1 MSFSEMLAALWR
13 RKWIIVA
20 VTVLAALVAV
30 LYLGRQDPNYE
41 SSTSARVSA
50 LMSDSIGSGLIASVP
65 VDVDPSLLQTP
76 EMIQEVAGTIGQPP
90 QALYGHISY
99 SLVEGA
105 RASSL
110 VIDATGPS
118 PEASWERAG
127 AAMAVYAQFLDDAVA
142 ETLGILQTRLE
153 NSTTEARAYQAQL
166 AANPNDLI
174 ASANLSTALAD
185 ISSINTQISGLQNA
199 GPPLTVTIP
208 AQMGASTNPSPM
220 IVGAVALLCGLLA
233 GAGIALVRDRFDD
246 RIRSEDEI
254 EPLTGVPA
262 IAVLADDRKV
272 ARKKSLLPAA
282 SAERTALSEGIRSFR
297 TSAQVLL
304 DDGKGV
310 LVLTSVEPGDG
321 KTFLSANLALSWA
334 RTGRKVILVGGDL
347 RRPQL
352 GHYFPTADDGP
363 GLAGLLADVTD
374 GGKGPTKTQI
384 VDALRSTPYRGLKVL
399 PAGKDDEHEPADQ
412 LAGTALDK
420 VVAVLAGHADIVVI
434 DSPPALSLADASE
447 LASRADGVVVL
458 ATINRTR
465 RGLLEDTVASL
476 AANGASVL
484 GVVANRSRRKLPRRY
499 ASYYVESRAPQGA
512 KPPPRST
519 GTVLEDDE
527 QLRAADEG
535 DDEVVTSPSD
545 VDHAADAGSR
555 RDRLGNRT
563 ENDAPTNVAATSPGM
578 NSTDESDTPVE
589 ESSPATEAI
598 EQDRA

>member
-1 MSFSEMLAALWR
+1 MLTALWR
-13 RKWIIVA
+13 RKWIIIA

-30 LYLGRQDPNYE
+30 AYLSRQEPNYE

-76 EMIQEVAGTIGQPP
+76 GMIQNIADSIGESPE
-90 QALYGHISY
+90 ALYGHISY

-105 RASSL
+105 RASAL

-118 PEASWERAG
+118 PEASGQRAG

-142 ETLGILQTRLE
+142 ETLAILQTRLE
-153 NSTTEARAYQAQL
+153 DSTTEARAYQSQL

-199 GPPLTVTIP
+199 GPPLTVTVP
-208 AQMGASTNPSPM
+208 AQMGASTNPSAVV
-220 IVGAVALLCGLLA
+220 IIAVALLCGLLA

-246 RIRSEDEI
+246 RIRNEDEI
-254 EPLTGVPA
+254 EPLTRVPT

-304 DDGKGV
+304 DDGRGV
-310 LVLTSVEPGDG
+310 IVLTSVEPGDG

-352 GHYFPTADDGP
+352 GHYFPEADDGP
-363 GLAGLLADVTD
+363 GLAGLLADVTE
-374 GGKGPTKTQI
+374 GGKGPTKGQI

-399 PAGKDDEHEPADQ
+399 PAGHDADHEPADQ
-412 LAGTALDK
+412 LAGSALDK
-420 VVAVLAGHADIVVI
+420 VVGVLAGHADLVVI
-434 DSPPALSLADASE
+434 DSPPALTLADASE
-447 LASRADGVVVL
+447 LAARADGVVVL

-465 RGLLEDTVASL
+465 RGLLADTVASL
-476 AANGASVL
+476 IANGASVL

-499 ASYYVESRAPQGA
+499 ASYYVDSRSRQPARVPARSQVTALEDEERLRAGDEGADETVES
-512 KPPPRST
+512 PPAADFVGEAGLRRSPAEGQSGDDVSHAVERTSNDLGDPEASDPLDEPRS
-519 GTVLEDDE
+519 
-527 QLRAADEG
+527 
-535 DDEVVTSPSD
+535 
-545 VDHAADAGSR
+545 
-555 RDRLGNRT
+555 
-563 ENDAPTNVAATSPGM
+563 
-578 NSTDESDTPVE
+578 
-589 ESSPATEAI
+589 SSAETI